1 MHNKIAEHGS
11 ATVLERDWQ
20 MKRLQG
26 KSGIRRLPII
36 LSLLLLVSVL
46 LPMTGELPSYAQNEA
61 TANQPSAKLPTELIP
76 GGMPFGVQLQTKGV
90 LIVGMSPVNPQGD
103 GVCPAEAAGIAVKD
117 VILSI
122 GGTNVSSVSQ
132 VAEILAASGGK
143 ELTLVIERSGKR
155 LEKRLKP
162 IRSDKDGIYRA
173 GIWIRDSAAG
183 IGTVTFLCPKS
194 HGFAGLGHG
203 ICDPDT
209 GTLMPM
215 SRGSVMNVVIG
226 SVQKG
231 REGSPGE
238 LRGYFSGERVGA
250 LLGNTECG
258 AYGML
263 SVLPKN
269 IGDPIPVGDASEV
282 HTGDAYILCTLDDS
296 QSVKKYPIRITR
308 IFDRKRENKNFLVE
322 VTDRELIKQTGGIV
336 QGMSG
341 SPIIQDGKLIGAITH
356 VMVENPKQGYGIFIE
371 NMLER
376 MPELLR

>member
-1 MHNKIAEHGS
+1 
-11 ATVLERDWQ
+11 

-36 LSLLLLVSVL
+36 LSLLLFVGVL
-46 LPMTGELPSYAQNEA
+46 LPVGMLPSYAIGDA
-61 TANQPSAKLPTELIP
+61 SANQPTVNLPSELIP

-103 GVCPAEAAGIAVKD
+103 GVCPAEEAGIAVRD

-122 GGTNVSSVSQ
+122 GDREVDSVSK

-143 ELTLVIERSGKR
+143 ELTLTVERAGKR
-155 LEKRLKP
+155 MEKHLKP

-269 IGDPIPVGDASEV
+269 LGDPIPVGNASEV

-296 QSVKKYPIRITR
+296 QSVKKYPIRITK

-322 VTDRELIKQTGGIV
+322 VTDRDLIAQTGGIV

>member
-1 MHNKIAEHGS
+1 
-11 ATVLERDWQ
+11 